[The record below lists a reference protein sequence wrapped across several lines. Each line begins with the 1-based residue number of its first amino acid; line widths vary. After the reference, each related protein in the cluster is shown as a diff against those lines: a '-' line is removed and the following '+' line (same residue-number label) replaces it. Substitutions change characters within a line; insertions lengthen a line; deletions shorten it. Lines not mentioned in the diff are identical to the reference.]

1 MEFRTQNSRSKNVFS
16 KSFDPK
22 SSWILINPESFPRCR
37 LQRNNKKGTKGNISA
52 PSDFGRT
59 KIQNFS
65 RQNFERTEIFSA
77 RKTLAGGYRTFI
89 SKFFWTR
96 TLSIFKLLR
105 DVLCHALSFWGTDV
119 IEATFEN
126 QRKWRQRCNPNPTLW
141 INSIQCY
148 NKNNGLGCCDWLV

>member
-1 MEFRTQNSRSKNVFS
+1 MAEKSSKVNHGKTFATDHVQWNFRTQNSRSKNVFS
-16 KSFDPK
+16 KSFNPK

-59 KIQNFS
+59 KIQIFS

-105 DVLCHALSFWGTDV
+105 DVPCGWLLRNWRYRSNFWKPKEVTPKM
-119 IEATFEN
+119 
-126 QRKWRQRCNPNPTLW
+126 QP
-141 INSIQCY
+141 
-148 NKNNGLGCCDWLV
+148 